1 MVTFTAADDRR
12 QSYAANQ
19 ARRAVNA
26 ARQRKATVGNV
37 DWAMSRPADWY
48 QDRGNLSSI
57 KGTLANMP
65 AVTTDQGEGR
75 NMYQMLMN
83 QM

>member
-37 DWAMSRPADWY
+37 DWAMSRPAD
-48 QDRGNLSSI
+48 
-57 KGTLANMP
+57 
-65 AVTTDQGEGR
+65 
-75 NMYQMLMN
+75 
-83 QM
+83 